1 MTKTKTTIIGVII
14 FLMILILGLGSV
26 LLSKNLQPLKISLSK
41 KDNQIGSS
49 VSSLASTS
57 TLTASKPCSLLKVN
71 TYEEYAKMKN
81 TIDQINDLPQE
92 YSWQKDLFLKLLDYL
107 KLKISSEDYDLLED
121 YYQQFIANRN
131 LDLTSKL
138 ERVIVDKYPTLMD
151 EISDFGHAHRINYYA
166 DRLVVSDLVSLY
178 TAVYAPPYEKFGDRD
193 SVITRMVTPALMR
206 KYYDTTITIYPG
218 DDNYLK
224 DKANNKDN
232 MYTNRD
238 IFFLTYDD
246 LKDLTPQKLFE
257 TELCKIRYDIVNTK
271 LENTTFNELEVYPFK
286 YTLELGT
293 EKTLM
298 EIDNAIK
305 NINTISDKEIYDYQK
320 RFLQK
325 LLSKSDPYSWRKDT
339 EQIYKELKNL
349 YEYKG
354 TYSLY
359 QSSELIQQ
367 RTKYL
372 QEYLDCLDKAQIAYT
387 TKDPENFYQ
396 SYTQIFIE
404 NSADRRS
411 KSEVSCREA
420 VAKKF
425 DQMYVDYASKK
436 FLTPRNYKLYQ
447 EAIGI

>member
-26 LLSKNLQPLKISLSK
+26 LLSKNLQPLKISSSK

-57 TLTASKPCSLLKVN
+57 TLTTSKPCSLLKVN

-81 TIDQINDLPQE
+81 TISAANSSVETD
-92 YSWQKDLFLKLLDYL
+92 SWKKDFFLKLLDYV
-107 KLKISSEDYDLLED
+107 KPKINLED
-121 YYQQFIANRN
+121 YKLLEGYYQQLIIRRD
-131 LDLTSKL
+131 LDL
-138 ERVIVDKYPTLMD
+138 VDKFNLVTDQYKGLD
-151 EISDFGHAHRINYYA
+151 EDISDFKTSYSLNYYA
-166 DRLVVSDLVSLY
+166 DIFIVREFFSYGNILY
-178 TAVYAPPYEKFGDRD
+178 AVRYDQFGDRD
-193 SVITRMVTPALMR
+193 NIMDKIASPTII
-206 KYYDTTITIYPG
+206 KEYYNTTFYI
-218 DDNYLK
+218 DADKK
-224 DKANNKDN
+224 DKPLESKVSNEDGI
-232 MYTNRD
+232 YTNRD
-238 IFFLTYDD
+238 IFFLTYND
-246 LKDLTPQKLFE
+246 LKDLTPQRLFE

-271 LENTTFNELEVYPFK
+271 LKENTNFNELEAYPFK

-325 LLSKSDPYSWRKDT
+325 LLSKNDPYSWRKDT

-359 QSSELIQQ
+359 QSSELIQ
-367 RTKYL
+367 
-372 QEYLDCLDKAQIAYT
+372 
-387 TKDPENFYQ
+387 
-396 SYTQIFIE
+396 
-404 NSADRRS
+404 
-411 KSEVSCREA
+411 
-420 VAKKF
+420 
-425 DQMYVDYASKK
+425 
-436 FLTPRNYKLYQ
+436 
-447 EAIGI
+447 